1 MEGEDLLTI
10 RLETALVADKALT
23 FLLEPR
29 HQCSTTRTEEL
40 SSYAYSLP
48 TVATR
53 KQMRCGALN
62 RLGLFLGTAV
72 LAVVLFAAPNPLVV
86 TLQNPTRNV
95 TIYPN
100 ILIVIPLILLA
111 ALLLLY
117 GATAE
122 NRKNTA

>member
-1 MEGEDLLTI
+1 
-10 RLETALVADKALT
+10 
-23 FLLEPR
+23 
-29 HQCSTTRTEEL
+29 
-40 SSYAYSLP
+40 
-48 TVATR
+48 
-53 KQMRCGALN
+53 LN

-72 LAVVLFAAPNPLVV
+72 LAVVLVAAPIPLVV

-100 ILIVIPLILLA
+100 ILIAIPLILLA

>member
-1 MEGEDLLTI
+1 M
-10 RLETALVADKALT
+10 
-23 FLLEPR
+23 
-29 HQCSTTRTEEL
+29 
-40 SSYAYSLP
+40 
-48 TVATR
+48 
-53 KQMRCGALN
+53 N

-72 LAVVLFAAPNPLVV
+72 LAVVLVAAPIPLVV

-100 ILIVIPLILLA
+100 ILIAIPLILLA

-122 NRKNTA
+122 NRKNVG

>member
-1 MEGEDLLTI
+1 M
-10 RLETALVADKALT
+10 
-23 FLLEPR
+23 
-29 HQCSTTRTEEL
+29 
-40 SSYAYSLP
+40 
-48 TVATR
+48 
-53 KQMRCGALN
+53 N

-72 LAVVLFAAPNPLVV
+72 LAVVLVAAPIPLVV

>member
-1 MEGEDLLTI
+1 M
-10 RLETALVADKALT
+10 
-23 FLLEPR
+23 
-29 HQCSTTRTEEL
+29 
-40 SSYAYSLP
+40 
-48 TVATR
+48 
-53 KQMRCGALN
+53 N

-72 LAVVLFAAPNPLVV
+72 LVVVLVAAPIPLVV

-100 ILIVIPLILLA
+100 ILIAIPLILLA

>member
-1 MEGEDLLTI
+1 M
-10 RLETALVADKALT
+10 
-23 FLLEPR
+23 
-29 HQCSTTRTEEL
+29 
-40 SSYAYSLP
+40 
-48 TVATR
+48 
-53 KQMRCGALN
+53 N

-72 LAVVLFAAPNPLVV
+72 LAVVLVAAPIPLVV

-100 ILIVIPLILLA
+100 ILIAIPLILLA